1 MTTKPWRLI
10 ARPHRDVLEGS
21 FKQAEFAADI
31 SRVASGD
38 AEQEYQNAEQ
48 FFSRTFITEGMR
60 DLLISVARRLAGR
73 GGDPVIQLQ
82 TNFGG
87 GKTHTLLAVYH
98 LAKQEVSHRNMEG
111 IPSLLDKAGIMELPK
126 AHVAVIDGI
135 SLSPNQSVTRDGLD
149 IWTLWGLLA
158 YSLLGKEG
166 YGLVAD
172 SDRSGTAPGK
182 EVIIELL
189 RKAAPCVVLM
199 DELVAFLRQL
209 DDSKHLTA
217 GTLAANMSFI
227 QALTEGMKAVPNA
240 MLLAS
245 LPESD
250 SETVGTQG
258 KKVLTSLEKCFGR
271 VESVW
276 KPVAQDESFEIVRR
290 RLFDTTGVENEVDD
304 VCRAFADFYRDN
316 KDRLPSEV
324 QESRYYDKLRR
335 SYPIHPEIFDRLY
348 EDWSTL
354 DKFQRTRGVL
364 QYMAI
369 VIHRLW
375 QDNDQDP
382 MIMPSSLPLHDMQVR
397 VKSTQYLPQGW
408 DVVITKEIDGKD
420 SQSAIID
427 KDQRFGA
434 LQAAHRVA
442 RTVFLGSAPG
452 NAAQSARGIH
462 KERILLGCGR
472 PGDTLSTYEDVFS
485 RLRDNLHYLFSSDD
499 RYWFDTHPNLR
510 KEMEARKEK
519 VDHSRVISTLKKLM
533 ETRMGRNSFFSAQHV
548 FTPVSD
554 IPDEIGSGVRLIL
567 LQPDSVYSYSKAA
580 PDNTFKQVNAILD
593 GVTFSPS
600 GMNDTKQRL
609 YKNRVVFLAPD
620 SGVIERVIDQCRSY
634 LAWCEIED
642 EMTSGRLN
650 LDAQQIKGVKQDKE
664 ASHNLLSSVLIE
676 CYKHLIVPVAR
687 DERKMELEVR
697 TISCGGGKL
706 ADAVKAALTDN
717 EYVVQCY
724 SPTLLKQDLDKY
736 YFGKGKT
743 VVSVDQLWKD
753 MCMYYYFPRLQ
764 NIDVLCE
771 TISNGVAS
779 GDSFG
784 YATGQEADDFLGF
797 VFGEKPSMLYADS
810 SSVIIEKSVAQAYKA
825 KLEEAKPVPPPQPQD
840 PGAGGHTN
848 DGNGTVT
855 TTHTPGDSPM
865 PVQAY
870 RRYYG
875 TMKLDPINPEGEFH
889 KVVEEVVSLFTKK
902 TDVTVELHLEIGAKT
917 NGLLPLDASIVRAVK
932 ENAKALKF
940 EESDFHET

>member
-1 MTTKPWRLI
+1 M
-10 ARPHRDVLEGS
+10 
-21 FKQAEFAADI
+21 
-31 SRVASGD
+31 
-38 AEQEYQNAEQ
+38 
-48 FFSRTFITEGMR
+48 
-60 DLLISVARRLAGR
+60 
-73 GGDPVIQLQ
+73 
-82 TNFGG
+82 
-87 GKTHTLLAVYH
+87 
-98 LAKQEVSHRNMEG
+98 
-111 IPSLLDKAGIMELPK
+111 
-126 AHVAVIDGI
+126 
-135 SLSPNQSVTRDGLD
+135 
-149 IWTLWGLLA
+149 
-158 YSLLGKEG
+158 
-166 YGLVAD
+166 AD